1 MKVSIIIPVYNV
13 EKYIEECMLS
23 AINQTLDEIEIIA
36 IDDKSTDSSLNILNK
51 YKEKY
56 DFVKVI
62 CNEKNMGVAT
72 TRNIGIR
79 NAKGEYVYFLDS
91 DDYIDLEAMEICY
104 NKAKE
109 NDLDIVTFDAE
120 MFRDKEYTGYDLN
133 ENYERDKII
142 KSECISGEDFFNKY
156 HQIGG
161 YKQSVCLNLYKLEFL
176 IKNNLFFY
184 EGIIGEDELHS
195 FKSFLL
201 AEKLLYI
208 PKKLFFRRVRNGSLM
223 TSSNY
228 KKRLESTE
236 VVLREMYKFYLKN
249 KDLFKVNTI
258 PNIKSYIKF
267 IFDIALIFCDRG
279 NLIGDKIRIIET
291 FKIDDII
298 FPKELI
304 IEDENLDTTS
314 NNKKNILF
322 VMYLLLDG
330 GAEKALMSIL
340 DNLDYSKYNVDLIV
354 LAKEKS
360 YLYDINKNVNV
371 RYIYDTVGQLC
382 QDYANGNFNLEFKR
396 EYDIEIGYL
405 GIFTTWVIA
414 RFGNPKAKKITWL
427 HGDFAYMVSGNTVE
441 YVNDL
446 YNRMDNII
454 CVSNGVKQS
463 FIDFAGNELEN
474 KLQTIYN
481 PIDIYKIRKLSLQDI
496 EYKKNKFTILS
507 IARLSSE
514 KGFDRLIRVHKKLM
528 EEGIENELIILGSG
542 GEEENLKKLIKDLKL
557 EDTCK
562 IIEYQKNPYTWIKM
576 CDIFVSSS
584 TTEAL
589 SLAIIEA
596 MILEK
601 PIVATDT
608 HGSRALFKNNLG
620 LMVGNSEEG
629 LYYGLR
635 NMILNKELRELY
647 IKNLKKVDKF
657 DFDKSIVMPEIEKLF
672 DGGKI

>member
-1 MKVSIIIPVYNV
+1 MKKISRIFVALTISLLFVIYLKADFISLIKADECTNIVEMFIDDNSVRITFEIGENDFQWFKNIIPLKYYEGGFSEQNKEERIRKFCSEDFIVLADGIKLKGDVKKIERTKRILRASLYSGQVDSSRANEYIIFIEV
-13 EKYIEECMLS
+13 EYKFIAKPKVLTFIPPLEEGKDVTYANIGFVTYHKKIPVHDIRYLGQAETLHLNWEDPWYSYFENKNLKRHHSSSLLSFLYIDPYEVRHEVLARVKDLEYWIDGIDYKMDDVLTFEDQEKLKS
-23 AINQTLDEIEIIA
+23 TISQYLRKHNIVTIDGKEIEPIV
-36 IDDKSTDSSLNILNK
+36 DKVHFVVVRLSGIQIL
-51 YKEKY
+51 
-56 DFVKVI
+56 DKV
-62 CNEKNMGVAT
+62 
-72 TRNIGIR
+72 
-79 NAKGEYVYFLDS
+79 
-91 DDYIDLEAMEICY
+91 
-104 NKAKE
+104 
-109 NDLDIVTFDAE
+109 
-120 MFRDKEYTGYDLN
+120 
-133 ENYERDKII
+133 
-142 KSECISGEDFFNKY
+142 
-156 HQIGG
+156 
-161 YKQSVCLNLYKLEFL
+161 
-176 IKNNLFFY
+176 
-184 EGIIGEDELHS
+184 
-195 FKSFLL
+195 
-201 AEKLLYI
+201 
-208 PKKLFFRRVRNGSLM
+208 
-223 TSSNY
+223 
-228 KKRLESTE
+228 
-236 VVLREMYKFYLKN
+236 
-249 KDLFKVNTI
+249 
-258 PNIKSYIKF
+258 
-267 IFDIALIFCDRG
+267 
-279 NLIGDKIRIIET
+279 
-291 FKIDDII
+291 
-298 FPKELI
+298 
-304 IEDENLDTTS
+304 
-314 NNKKNILF
+314 
-322 VMYLLLDG
+322 
-330 GAEKALMSIL
+330 